1 MLLQK
6 RLRTSFVCMSS
17 TYLFCYKDSSIAI
30 TINWYTFFQAK
41 KRQIQLDTTYGSS
54 MRELELLL
62 DNFQIEKPEEHKRQG
77 DLFSVIYGL
86 PMRNSV

>member
-1 MLLQK
+1 MK
-6 RLRTSFVCMSS
+6 IFS
-17 TYLFCYKDSSIAI
+17 TVVTVSLY
-30 TINWYTFFQAK
+30 NFFQAK

-77 DLFSVIYGL
+77 D
-86 PMRNSV
+86 N

>member
-1 MLLQK
+1 MGGGGVQSFTQASFTCI
-6 RLRTSFVCMSS
+6 RLFNFSFIGFGLTQLDVYYIFS
-17 TYLFCYKDSSIAI
+17 
-30 TINWYTFFQAK
+30 QAK

-77 DLFSVIYGL
+77 EPSCMLT
-86 PMRNSV
+86 NE

>member
-1 MLLQK
+1 MKIL
-6 RLRTSFVCMSS
+6 
-17 TYLFCYKDSSIAI
+17 SIVI
-30 TINWYTFFQAK
+30 TVSLYNFSQAK

-77 DLFSVIYGL
+77 D
-86 PMRNSV
+86 N